1 MTMLTRRLLLGT
13 ATLAPF
19 AAQAQ
24 AQAAWPTVPVRI
36 MIPFAPG
43 GVPDIV
49 ARLVAPHMQTGLGQ
63 PVLVENRPGAGGTV
77 AAELVA
83 RAAPDGYTLF
93 MTTVST
99 QAIAPNLRPDI
110 RYDPDRDFAPIS
122 YIARVPLVLLVPPA
136 LGVRDVK
143 GLLDLLRREPGRHA
157 YASSGVGAPL
167 HLAGELF
174 RQLAGV
180 DVTHVPYRGSSP
192 ALTDLVA
199 GRVTFMFD
207 ALPPAVP
214 FIADGRLTALGV
226 GTLERARAR
235 PEIPTM
241 QEAGVEGFEAYTWA
255 AFYAP
260 GGTPAPIV
268 ERLHAEVARAARQ
281 PDVTERM
288 QQLGYELVVSTPA
301 ELATFQRREREKWGE
316 VIRRGNISIEN

>member
-1 MTMLTRRLLLGT
+1 MTVLTRRCALALT
-13 ATLAPF
+13 ALAPV

-24 AQAAWPTVPVRI
+24 GAWPSGPIRI
-36 MIPFAPG
+36 LIPFAPG

-49 ARLVAPHMQTGLGQ
+49 ARLLAPHLQTALGQ
-63 PVLVENRPGAGGTV
+63 AVLVENRPGAGGAI
-77 AAELVA
+77 AAEAVA

-99 QAIAPNLRPDI
+99 QAIAPGLRSDL

-122 YIARVPLVLLVPPA
+122 LIARVPLVLLVPPS

-143 GLLDLLRREPGRHA
+143 GLLDLLRREPGKHA
-157 YASSGVGAPL
+157 FASSGVGAPL

-180 DVTHVPYRGSSP
+180 EVTHVPYRGSTP

-214 FIADGRLTALGV
+214 FIADGRLVALGV
-226 GTLERARAR
+226 GTAERAKAR

-260 GGTPAPIV
+260 AGTPAPVI

-281 PDVTERM
+281 PEVTERM

-301 ELATFQRREREKWGE
+301 ELAEFQRRERAKWAA
-316 VIRRGNISIEN
+316 VIKRGNITVEN

>member
-1 MTMLTRRLLLGT
+1 MTKLTRRVLLG
-13 ATLAPF
+13 AAALAPF
-19 AAQAQ
+19 SAQ
-24 AQAAWPTVPVRI
+24 AQAAWPTAPVRI
-36 MIPFAPG
+36 IIPFAPG

-49 ARLVAPHMQTGLGQ
+49 ARLVAPHVHTALGQ
-63 PVLVENRPGAGGTV
+63 PVLVENRPGAGGAV
-77 AAELVA
+77 AAEFVA
-83 RAAPDGYTLF
+83 RSAPDGYTLF

-99 QAIAPNLRPDI
+99 QAIAPGLRPDL

-122 YIARVPLVLLVPPA
+122 LIARVPLVLLVPPA

-157 YASSGVGAPL
+157 FASSGLGAPL

-174 RQLAGV
+174 RQLPGV

-192 ALTDLVA
+192 ALPDLVA

-226 GTLERARAR
+226 GTTERARAR

-260 GGTPAPIV
+260 AGTPAPIV
-268 ERLHAEVARAARQ
+268 ARLHEEVAKAARQ

-288 QQLGYELVVSTPA
+288 QQLGYELVVSSPA
-301 ELATFQRREREKWGE
+301 ELAEFQRRERAKRAE
-316 VIRRGNISIEN
+316 VIRRGNVTVEN

>member
-1 MTMLTRRLLLGT
+1 MTALTRRSAL
-13 ATLAPF
+13 AVAALAPF
-19 AAQAQ
+19 AARAQ
-24 AQAAWPTVPVRI
+24 GAWPAGPIRI
-36 MIPFAPG
+36 LIPFAPG

-49 ARLVAPHMQTGLGQ
+49 ARLVAPHLHKGLGQ
-63 PVLVENRPGAGGTV
+63 PVLVENRPGAGGAI
-77 AAELVA
+77 AAEAVA
-83 RAAPDGYTLF
+83 RSTPDGYTLF

-99 QAIAPNLRPDI
+99 QAIAPGLRPDL
-110 RYDPDRDFAPIS
+110 RYDPERDFAPIS
-122 YIARVPLVLLVPPA
+122 LIARVPLVLLVPPA

-157 YASSGVGAPL
+157 FASSGVGAPL

-214 FIADGRLTALGV
+214 FIADGRLIALGV

-241 QEAGVEGFEAYTWA
+241 QEAGIEGFEAYTWA
-255 AFYAP
+255 ALYAP
-260 GGTPAPIV
+260 GGTPAPIIA
-268 ERLHAEVARAARQ
+268 RLHAEVAKATRQ
-281 PDVTERM
+281 PEVTERM
-288 QQLGYELVVSTPA
+288 RELGYELVVSTPA
-301 ELATFQRREREKWGE
+301 ELAAFQSRERAKWAE
-316 VIRRGNISIEN
+316 VVKRGNITAEN

>member
-1 MTMLTRRLLLGT
+1 MTMLTRRILLGT
-13 ATLAPF
+13 AALVPF
-19 AAQAQ
+19 AAE
-24 AQAAWPTVPVRI
+24 AQAAWPTAPVRI
-36 MIPFAPG
+36 IIPFAPG

-77 AAELVA
+77 AAEFVA
-83 RAAPDGYTLF
+83 RSAPDGYTLF

-99 QAIAPNLRPDI
+99 QAIAPGLRPDL

-122 YIARVPLVLLVPPA
+122 LIARVPLVLLVPPA

-157 YASSGVGAPL
+157 FASSGVGAPL

-214 FIADGRLTALGV
+214 FIADGRLVALGV
-226 GTLERARAR
+226 GTTERARAR

-260 GGTPAPIV
+260 AGTPAPIV
-268 ERLHAEVARAARQ
+268 ARLHEEVAKAARQ
-281 PDVTERM
+281 SDVAERM

-301 ELATFQRREREKWGE
+301 ELAEFQRRERAKWAE
-316 VIRRGNISIEN
+316 VIKRGNITVEN